1 MGFCTELVKS
11 SQTQEEKVKSPK
23 TGFIQLLMAQ
33 LVIQVYI
40 DAHDVNGKVAKR
52 KIFHIPLQ
60 NIFELD

>member
-1 MGFCTELVKS
+1 M
-11 SQTQEEKVKSPK
+11 KSPK
-23 TGFIQLLMAQ
+23 IGFIQLLMAQ